1 MAFTLEQACEEF
13 FDNSGGG
20 GICYGG
26 TGQSGSI
33 TGNPT
38 GGSGTGS
45 SYPGSGTGTVVQPP
59 PSEDEPYIDI
69 EIKAELM
76 EYLQLVFGPLSPSN
90 LAEGAGMWVDFWAD
104 AIWDSL
110 GAPSGSWDNMP
121 GQQPTVPEMGNYW
134 RDTFRDMGYGLL
146 DLYIESMPHRLR
158 QNPGE
163 PTGPVDEPTTPPD
176 QVAVGGFSV
185 RSSFGETTVV
195 VADGTS
201 GNDRIEGVN
210 WAAAGAGNDTVIGR
224 DSADVLGG
232 GDGNDTLIGGRGG
245 DLLSGGLGFDTASY
259 SNATSGVIANL
270 TGGMAAGDAAGDV
283 LVGIEGLI
291 GTAFKDI
298 LTGSSEA
305 NLIQGGGGNDIL
317 VWSWGS
323 DTLDGGAGDDTV
335 VYDAAYGVTLDLSN
349 NAANAGVAAG
359 HVFWNIENAVG
370 GSAGDALIGNGA
382 ANKLDGGAG
391 ADTLTGGWG
400 SDTLEG
406 GAGID
411 TARYDNTP
419 YGVTVNLAN
428 SGLNSGSAAGDVLIS
443 IENVIG
449 SSSGDILVGNDA
461 TNKLEAGGGDDMLTG
476 GWGSDTLDGGGGVD
490 TVRYDDTPY
499 GVTVNLNNNALNTG
513 AAAGDVLI
521 GIENVIGSDAAADM
535 LVGNAAANLLD
546 GRFGHDTIDGGSG
559 NDVLKGWYGWDSF
572 VFSSALN
579 GISNVDHLAD
589 FYAPDDVI
597 HLDDAVFSGIGA
609 TGALSAS
616 AFTTGANA
624 TSASH
629 KIVYNYATGEL
640 FFDADGS
647 GAGARVK
654 FATVQLGTTITASDF
669 HIV

>member
-1 MAFTLEQACEEF
+1 MAFTLEQAYEEF
-13 FDNSGGG
+13 HNNSGGG
-20 GICYGG
+20 GIWYGG
-26 TGQSGSI
+26 TGQGGSI

-45 SYPGSGTGTVVQPP
+45 SYPESGSGSVVQPP
-59 PSEDEPYIDI
+59 PSEDEPFIDI
-69 EIKAELM
+69 EVKADLM

-90 LAEGAGMWVDFWAD
+90 LAEGAGMWVDFWAET
-104 AIWDSL
+104 IWDSL

-121 GQQPTVPEMGNYW
+121 GQQPTLPEMGNYW
-134 RDTFRDMGYGLL
+134 HDTFRDMGYGLL
-146 DLYIESMPHRLR
+146 DLYIESMPHRVRLNR
-158 QNPGE
+158 GE
-163 PTGPVDEPTTPPD
+163 PSEPVDGPATPPD

-185 RSSFGETTVV
+185 RSFFGETTVV

-270 TGGMAAGDAAGDV
+270 TGGLAAGDAAGDV

-291 GTAFKDI
+291 GSAFKDI

-305 NLIQGGGGNDIL
+305 NLIQGGDGNDIL

-400 SDTLEG
+400 SDTLDG
-406 GAGID
+406 GTGID

-449 SSSGDILVGNDA
+449 SDAADALIGNG
-461 TNKLEAGGGDDMLTG
+461 EANHLQGRGGADTLSG
-476 GWGSDTLDGGGGVD
+476 GWGSDTLDGGSGID
-490 TVRYDDTPY
+490 TVDYNDTAY
-499 GVTVNLNNNALNTG
+499 GVTVDLTNSARNTG
-513 AAAGDVLI
+513 VAAGDVLI
-521 GIENVIGSDAAADM
+521 GIENVIGSEGVDR
-535 LVGNAAANLLD
+535 LVGDGGANLLD
-546 GRFGHDTIDGGSG
+546 GRFGHDTIDGGWG
-559 NDVLKGWYGWDSF
+559 NDVLKGWYGWDTF

-597 HLDDAVFSGIGA
+597 HLDDAVFTGIGA
-609 TGALSAS
+609 IGGLSAT
-616 AFTTGANA
+616 AFTIGANA

-629 KIVYNYATGEL
+629 KIVYNSATGEL

-654 FATVQLGTTITASDF
+654 FATVQLGTTITAGDF